1 MAADPR
7 DPGRPGGTRRNGN
20 GRPRA
25 SGRAGARSDRPA
37 TGGPTAPDHSVPEHV
52 ARERSTSN
60 PAAPAP
66 GADGSRFDEGGDA
79 GRDGSPLASAR
90 IGSVEPAR
98 DSQTWPGALTPAH
111 WSGRGGRVL
120 ARLFPRPA
128 WRVWLAL
135 GPERVVA
142 WVRDT
147 LDAEFAAGHGFLWL
161 VACFGAGA
169 AIYFNVPREPWPPAL
184 GAVALVLAGA
194 AILTRRRGGE
204 ARLLL
209 AATALVVGVL
219 AGAVEARMVAA
230 PRLDR
235 ERTVDVTGRV
245 EGLETTQRGSLRL
258 ALLVEPMPARG
269 LGPADTPTR
278 ITATV
283 NPRGLAVAAGDRVHF
298 KARLKP
304 PDGPVLPG
312 GYDFARRA
320 WFDGR
325 GAYGYA
331 LGRVERLAPGERGL
345 LARTVL
351 DPVAELRHAIADRIR
366 ATLPGAS
373 GAIAAAMIVGEQRAI
388 PNLENDWLRN
398 SGLTHIVSISGL
410 HMTLVAGGMIAFVRG
425 LLALSPRLAL
435 RYPIKKWAAVA
446 AFFASTVYLLLSGG
460 AVAAMRSYLMLSI
473 ALLAVLLDRPAITQR
488 TVAVTALFLLGLDP
502 SNALDPSFLMSYLA
516 VVALVASYDAWR
528 ALDRPKPGDW
538 RDVGLLRWGAVSALR
553 HVEGL
558 AFSSLVA
565 GVATAP
571 VIAQTFYR
579 GAPYSLVANMV
590 VLPSVGLIVM
600 PAACLALLAMP
611 FGLDPLPL
619 AIMGLGI
626 DYMVAVGRI
635 VSNWPGGEGLI
646 GAVHPWTAPVGV
658 LAVLWLSFW
667 RTRLRLLGVLPALLS
682 LALALTGPRPSL
694 IVAARAGTV
703 AIRGPDG
710 RLAVLADRRDAFEV
724 ANFLSADGDPRKPG
738 AAGLS
743 DGWTCDK
750 LGCAYRLFRPPAAAP
765 ASPRAVRPASP
776 GASIDVASSTDV
788 AAPSAEDEA
797 TADIAPNPGIAPP
810 SEPSSAT
817 PVTIAVVRDPRAFD
831 EDCRLAA
838 IVVTAL
844 VAPPGCADHAFVVDR
859 LMLARTGAVALD
871 WTDDPRRPSIRT
883 SLGPAPRPWTPVDA
897 RAAMIAA
904 ARADKRS
911 TGALDPAI
919 DPTAPD
925 EHAAPGGT
933 AEPLGQTTPL
943 PEP

>member
-1 MAADPR
+1 M
-7 DPGRPGGTRRNGN
+7 
-20 GRPRA
+20 
-25 SGRAGARSDRPA
+25 
-37 TGGPTAPDHSVPEHV
+37 
-52 ARERSTSN
+52 
-60 PAAPAP
+60 
-66 GADGSRFDEGGDA
+66 
-79 GRDGSPLASAR
+79 
-90 IGSVEPAR
+90 
-98 DSQTWPGALTPAH
+98 
-111 WSGRGGRVL
+111 L

-128 WRVWLAL
+128 WRVRLAL
-135 GPERVVA
+135 GPERAIA
-142 WVRDT
+142 WLRDT

-169 AIYFNVPREPWPPAL
+169 AIYFNLPREPWPPAL

-219 AGAVEARMVAA
+219 AGAVEARLVAA

-258 ALLVEPMPARG
+258 ALRVETMTARG

-283 NPRGLAVAAGDRVHF
+283 NPRGLAVAAGDRVRF

-331 LGRVERLAPGERGL
+331 LGRVERLEPGERGL

-460 AVAAMRSYLMLSI
+460 AVAAMRSYLMLSV

-516 VVALVASYDAWR
+516 VVTLVASYDAWR
-528 ALDRPKPGDW
+528 ALDRPGPGDW

-558 AFSSLVA
+558 AFSSLIA

-590 VLPSVGLIVM
+590 VLPSVGLVVM

-667 RTRLRLLGVLPALLS
+667 RTRLRLFGILPAFLS
-682 LALALTGPRPSL
+682 LGLALMGPRPDL
-694 IVAARAGTV
+694 IVAARAGTI

-738 AAGLS
+738 HAGLA

-750 LGCAYRLFRPPAAAP
+750 LGCAYRWVRRPAAAYAAPSKTVSSSSLGAAAAIAAP
-765 ASPRAVRPASP
+765 ADIV
-776 GASIDVASSTDV
+776 
-788 AAPSAEDEA
+788 APSAETRWAAE
-797 TADIAPNPGIAPP
+797 TEPNPGIESAIAPAIETTP
-810 SEPSSAT
+810 GP
-817 PVTIAVVRDPRAFD
+817 PVTISVVRDPRAFD

-838 IVVTAL
+838 IVITAL
-844 VAPPGCADHAFVVDR
+844 VAPPACADHALVIDR

-883 SLGPAPRPWTPVDA
+883 SLGPAPRPWTPIDA

-904 ARADKRS
+904 ARDDAVRAR
-911 TGALDPAI
+911 TADPAI

-925 EHAAPGGT
+925 EHSNSEGGPEPPDQAAPPPSPV
-933 AEPLGQTTPL
+933 EP
-943 PEP
+943 